1 MGGLENV
8 GKPLVFERFAVWKQV
23 KVAPSNKTNKKS
35 YKRAQ
40 RGL

>member
-1 MGGLENV
+1 MGLKKAI
-8 GKPLVFERFAVWKQV
+8 KPMDFERFVVWKQV

-35 YKRAQ
+35 NKRAQ